1 MTAASRIVAPESVQT
16 GGADPRAGEPGT
28 AEPRAGGPR
37 AAEPEVR
44 EPGAG
49 KSNAGGRRAAEPGAG
64 ATRAGKPG
72 ATPSRRPRRAPA
84 GPERQRDAD
93 RSRRALLDAALEEFS
108 LRGFAGARVADI
120 ARRAGVNKQLI
131 NYYFGSKEGLYLAL
145 QQAWLE
151 REERFAPPEV
161 PLPDLVVRYLLD
173 ALDDPRSLRLLLW
186 RGLADDSAPY
196 DGPGRQPD
204 LDRVGRRQ
212 AAREVA
218 ADLDPAA
225 VLLAGMGMVAA
236 PIAMPQVARELF
248 GVDPS
253 SAEFRERYA
262 EQLRRIAAYLSGD
275 PPLPG
280 DPPGQDQAAR
290 PDGQA
295 QSSSAQPGHTQPT
308 P

>member
-1 MTAASRIVAPESVQT
+1 MIAASRNVAPQSAKPR
-16 GGADPRAGEPGT
+16 GADPRLK
-28 AEPRAGGPR
+28 
-37 AAEPEVR
+37 
-44 EPGAG
+44 EPGA
-49 KSNAGGRRAAEPGAG
+49 AP
-64 ATRAGKPG
+64 P
-72 ATPSRRPRRAPA
+72 RRPRRAPA
-84 GPERQRDAD
+84 GAERQRDAD

-145 QQAWLE
+145 QRAWLE
-151 REERFAPPEV
+151 REESFAPPDV

-173 ALDDPRSLRLLLW
+173 ALEDPRSLRLLLW
-186 RGLADDSAPY
+186 RGLADNSAP
-196 DGPGRQPD
+196 DAGTGRQPD
-204 LDRVGRRQ
+204 LDQVGRRQ
-212 AAREVA
+212 AAQEVA

-262 EQLRRIAAYLSGD
+262 EQLRRITTYLSGAPPQPGD
-275 PPLPG
+275 TPLPG
-280 DPPGQDQAAR
+280 DLPGQ
-290 PDGQA
+290 GQA
-295 QSSSAQPGHTQPT
+295 TDPDEQPQPRATQPSGT
-308 P
+308 QPAS

>member
-1 MTAASRIVAPESVQT
+1 MQPPTRWRP
-16 GGADPRAGEPGT
+16 GARTPGT
-28 AEPRAGGPR
+28 EDRGPGKPGAGRPGAAEPRAGRPR
-37 AAEPEVR
+37 AGQ
-44 EPGAG
+44 PGA
-49 KSNAGGRRAAEPGAG
+49 AP
-64 ATRAGKPG
+64 
-72 ATPSRRPRRAPA
+72 RPRRAPS

-108 LRGFAGARVADI
+108 RRGFAGARVADI

-145 QQAWLE
+145 QRAWLD
-151 REERFAPPEV
+151 REESFAPPEV

-173 ALDDPRSLRLLLW
+173 ALADPRSLRLLLW
-186 RGLADDSAPY
+186 RGLADDSAP
-196 DGPGRQPD
+196 DHRLSRQPD
-204 LDRVGRRQ
+204 LERVGRRQ

-262 EQLRRIAAYLSGD
+262 EQLRRITSYLSGD
-275 PPLPG
+275 PHG
-280 DPPGQDQAAR
+280 REKDC
-290 PDGQA
+290 
-295 QSSSAQPGHTQPT
+295 
-308 P
+308 

>member
-1 MTAASRIVAPESVQT
+1 MTAASRNAAPEGVN
-16 GGADPRAGEPGT
+16 
-28 AEPRAGGPR
+28 
-37 AAEPEVR
+37 
-44 EPGAG
+44 PGA
-49 KSNAGGRRAAEPGAG
+49 PQ
-64 ATRAGKPG
+64 PQQ
-72 ATPSRRPRRAPA
+72 PRRAPS

-145 QQAWLE
+145 QRAWLE
-151 REERFAPPEV
+151 REESFAPPEV
-161 PLPDLVVRYLLD
+161 PLPDMVVRYLLD
-173 ALDDPRSLRLLLW
+173 ALADPRSLRLLLW
-186 RGLADDSAPY
+186 RGLADDSAPGGRS
-196 DGPGRQPD
+196 DRQPD
-204 LDRVGRRQ
+204 LDQVRRRQ
-212 AAREVA
+212 AASEVA

-262 EQLRRIAAYLSGD
+262 EQLRRITMYLSGD
-275 PPLPG
+275 PH
-280 DPPGQDQAAR
+280 GQAR
-290 PDGQA
+290 ASDPDGQA
-295 QSSSAQPGHTQPT
+295 RSGHGQPPGTQPAPRT
-308 P
+308 EPSSGTTGAAGR

>member
-1 MTAASRIVAPESVQT
+1 MTAASRKVAPEGVQT
-16 GGADPRAGEPGT
+16 GGT
-28 AEPRAGGPR
+28 KPRAGGS
-37 AAEPEVR
+37 
-44 EPGAG
+44 G
-49 KSNAGGRRAAEPGAG
+49 
-64 ATRAGKPG
+64 AGKPG
-72 ATPSRRPRRAPA
+72 AGRPRAGKPSAGKPAAAPPPGPRRAPS

-145 QQAWLE
+145 QRAWLE
-151 REERFAPPEV
+151 REESFAPSEV

-173 ALDDPRSLRLLLW
+173 ALADPRSLRLLLW
-186 RGLADDSAPY
+186 RGLADDSAP
-196 DGPGRQPD
+196 DAGPGRQAD
-204 LDRVGRRQ
+204 LDRVGRGQ

-218 ADLDPAA
+218 AGLDPAA

-253 SAEFRERYA
+253 SPEFRERYA
-262 EQLRRIAAYLSGD
+262 EQLRRITTYLSGD
-275 PPLPG
+275 PNSPAQASGPG
-280 DPPGQDQAAR
+280 EPAR
-290 PDGQA
+290 ASDGQPPNPEPHTTKPYDN
-295 QSSSAQPGHTQPT
+295 QPSDNQPSL
-308 P
+308 

>member
-1 MTAASRIVAPESVQT
+1 MTAASRNAASGGVQT
-16 GGADPRAGEPGT
+16 GGA
-28 AEPRAGGPR
+28 EPRPGGTGAGRPGGP
-37 AAEPEVR
+37 ET
-44 EPGAG
+44 GAG
-49 KSNAGGRRAAEPGAG
+49 KSP
-64 ATRAGKPG
+64 AGKHGVRP
-72 ATPSRRPRRAPA
+72 PRPRRAPS

-93 RSRRALLDAALEEFS
+93 RSRRSLLDAALEEFS

-145 QQAWLE
+145 QRAWLE
-151 REERFAPPEV
+151 REESFAPPEV
-161 PLPDLVVRYLLD
+161 TLPDLVVRYLLD
-173 ALDDPRSLRLLLW
+173 ALADPRSLRLLLW
-186 RGLADDSAPY
+186 RGLADDSAP
-196 DGPGRQPD
+196 DSRLGRQPD

-262 EQLRRIAAYLSGD
+262 EQLRRIATYLSGG
-275 PPLPG
+275 PHGREG
-280 DPPGQDQAAR
+280 DC
-290 PDGQA
+290 
-295 QSSSAQPGHTQPT
+295 
-308 P
+308 

>member
-1 MTAASRIVAPESVQT
+1 MTAASRKVAPEGVQT
-16 GGADPRAGEPGT
+16 GGAEPWVG
-28 AEPRAGGPR
+28 A
-37 AAEPEVR
+37 
-44 EPGAG
+44 PG
-49 KSNAGGRRAAEPGAG
+49 
-64 ATRAGKPG
+64 AGKPG
-72 ATPSRRPRRAPA
+72 AAPSPRPRRAPS

-145 QQAWLE
+145 QRAWLE
-151 REERFAPPEV
+151 REESFAPPEV

-173 ALDDPRSLRLLLW
+173 ALADPRSLRLLLW
-186 RGLADDSAPY
+186 RGLADGAAP
-196 DGPGRQPD
+196 DAGPGRAD
-204 LDRVGRRQ
+204 RDRVGRRQ
-212 AAREVA
+212 AAGEVA

-236 PIAMPQVARELF
+236 PIAMPQIARELF

-262 EQLRRIAAYLSGD
+262 EQLRRITAYLSGD
-275 PPLPG
+275 PRG
-280 DPPGQDQAAR
+280 HAHASDPSGPARSSNGQP
-290 PDGQA
+290 PD
-295 QSSSAQPGHTQPT
+295 TQPI

>member
-1 MTAASRIVAPESVQT
+1 MTATSSDAAPGGLETGVTERRSGRADTGVTRSRP
-16 GGADPRAGEPGT
+16 GGAETGAGQ
-28 AEPRAGGPR
+28 
-37 AAEPEVR
+37 
-44 EPGAG
+44 PGA
-49 KSNAGGRRAAEPGAG
+49 A
-64 ATRAGKPG
+64 
-72 ATPSRRPRRAPA
+72 RRPRRAPA

-145 QQAWLE
+145 QRAWLD
-151 REERFAPPEV
+151 REESFAPPEV

-173 ALDDPRSLRLLLW
+173 ALANPRSLRLLLW
-186 RGLADDSAPY
+186 RGLADDSAP
-196 DGPGRQPD
+196 DGRADRQPD

-212 AAREVA
+212 AASEVA

-253 SAEFRERYA
+253 SAEFAERYA
-262 EQLRRIAAYLSGD
+262 EQLRRITSYLSGD
-275 PPLPG
+275 PRGRGAG
-280 DPPGQDQAAR
+280 D
-290 PDGQA
+290 
-295 QSSSAQPGHTQPT
+295 
-308 P
+308 